1 MCVPKSHIFNIAENM
16 DNNTYIKKLSSGVAS
31 LICANNYIVLKQLI
45 ELHNGYAQYNYNY
58 NKKNGTSIK
67 FDGYI
72 GISQK
77 ELSIRCGM
85 SDKAVAKCVDYLS
98 KPYHDNNVTYDK
110 PFITIIKGKDRTK
123 GRRNLYK
130 VNADVI
136 TWLLDYYKKKLLKI
150 PKGTKKNGKYECT
163 EEKTYAESTTTIYE
177 ENNNRL
183 KYAYNEQPYI
193 SQMGDIIYLF

>member
-1 MCVPKSHIFNIAENM
+1 MCVPKSHIFNIVENM
-16 DNNTYIKKLSSGVAS
+16 DNNTYIKKLPLGVAS
-31 LICANNYIVLKQLI
+31 LIGANNYLVLEQLI

-85 SDKAVAKCVDYLS
+85 SDKAVAKCIEWLC
-98 KPYHDNNVTYDK
+98 KPYSEYEAYK
-110 PFITIIKGKDRTK
+110 QPYITIIKGKERAK

-130 VNADVI
+130 VNNDVVS
-136 TWLLDYYKKKLLKI
+136 WLIEDLQSDLLEI
-150 PKGTKKNGKYECT
+150 PKGTKKKGKYERI
-163 EEKTYAESTTTIYE
+163 EKQTYKDSLQSVYD

-183 KYAYNEQPYI
+183 MYANTK
-193 SQMGDIIYLF
+193 